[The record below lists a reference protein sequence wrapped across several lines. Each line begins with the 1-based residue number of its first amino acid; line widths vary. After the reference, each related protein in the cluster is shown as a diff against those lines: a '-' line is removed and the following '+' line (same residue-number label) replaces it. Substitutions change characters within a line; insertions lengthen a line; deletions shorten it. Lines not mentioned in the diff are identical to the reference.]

1 MQNICTIL
9 KRVPGQ
15 LGQRVEKNWL
25 YSIKIQIRK
34 VLLLFFCKAH
44 CCMQVK
50 NITVNNTQNFFGLCE
65 RSVFYIH

>member
-15 LGQRVEKNWL
+15 LGQHVKKHRL
-25 YSIKIQIRK
+25 YSVKIKICK
-34 VLLLFFCKAH
+34 ALLLFFYKAH

-50 NITVNNTQNFFGLCE
+50 NITVNNTQHFFELQE
-65 RSVFYIH
+65 